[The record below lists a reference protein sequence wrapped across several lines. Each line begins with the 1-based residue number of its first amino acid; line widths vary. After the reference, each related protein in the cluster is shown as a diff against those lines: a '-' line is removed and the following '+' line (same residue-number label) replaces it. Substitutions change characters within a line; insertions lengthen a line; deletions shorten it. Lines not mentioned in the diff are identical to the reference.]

1 MSPDTWLALV
11 SLCAMEVV
19 LGIDNIV
26 FIAILV
32 GKLPPE
38 QRAKIQRL
46 GIGLALVARI
56 GLLLGISWVMGLQAG
71 LFTVLDHEVTG
82 RDLILLVGGLF
93 LIIKATNEIH
103 HKLQGTHDHD
113 GQSTPAQVTA
123 GVVIAQIIAIDLV
136 FSLDSVITAV
146 GMVDEI
152 WLMVVAVF
160 VAVTVMLAFSGPI
173 SRFIETRPTLKIL
186 ALSFLMLI
194 GVMLVADGLGQHIP
208 KGYIYFAMAFS
219 VIVELL
225 NMRMR
230 KRQVHDPVKLR
241 KKLEEEGTPSVE

>member
-1 MSPDTWLALV
+1 VPTIESLLSPDTWLALV
-11 SLCAMEVV
+11 TLCAMEVV

-38 QRAKIQRL
+38 RRAKIRRA
-46 GIGLALVARI
+46 GIGLALIARI
-56 GLLLGISWVMGLQAG
+56 GLLLGISWVMSLEAE
-71 LFTVLDHEVTG
+71 LFTVLNQAITG
-82 RDLILLVGGLF
+82 RDLILISGGLF
-93 LIIKATNEIH
+93 LIVKATNEVH
-103 HKLQGTHDHD
+103 HKLQGAHDEQ
-113 GQSTPAQVTA
+113 GGPTAAQATA

-152 WLMVVAVF
+152 WLMIVAVL
-160 VAVTVMLAFSGPI
+160 VAVGVMLAFSEPI
-173 SRFIETRPTLKIL
+173 ANFIETRPTLKIL

-194 GVMLVADGLGQHIP
+194 GVMLVADGFGQHIP

-219 VIVELL
+219 LGVEMI
-225 NMRMR
+225 N
-230 KRQVHDPVKLR
+230 LR
-241 KKLEEEGTPSVE
+241 LRSGTPVHLKPGGLAPE

>member
-38 QRAKIQRL
+38 RRAKIQRL
-46 GIGLALVARI
+46 GIGLALIVRI
-56 GLLLGISWVMGLQAG
+56 GLLFGITWVMGLKAG

-82 RDLILLVGGLF
+82 RDLILLLGGLF
-93 LIIKATNEIH
+93 LIGKATSEIH
-103 HKLQGTHDHD
+103 NKLQGTHDEN
-113 GQSTPAQVTA
+113 GQPLAQATA
-123 GVVIAQIIAIDLV
+123 GVVILQIIAIDLV

-152 WLMVVAVF
+152 WLMVVAVI
-160 VAVTVMLAFSGPI
+160 VAVTVMLVFSGPI
-173 SRFIETRPTLKIL
+173 SRFIENRPTLKVL

-219 VIVELL
+219 LGVEFVNLKV
-225 NMRMR
+225 RSG
-230 KRQVHDPVKLR
+230 KPVHLKAGGMAP
-241 KKLEEEGTPSVE
+241 E

>member
-1 MSPDTWLALV
+1 VPTLESLMSPDTWLALV

-38 QRAKIQRL
+38 QRAKIRRA

-56 GLLLGISWVMGLQAG
+56 GLLLGISWVMSLEAT
-71 LFTVLDHEVTG
+71 LFTVLNQDITG
-82 RDLILLVGGLF
+82 RDLILIVGGLF
-93 LIIKATNEIH
+93 LIGKATNEVH
-103 HKLQGTHDHD
+103 HKLQGAHDEH
-113 GQSTPAQVTA
+113 GQTPAQATA

-152 WLMVVAVF
+152 WLMIVAVL
-160 VAVTVMLAFSGPI
+160 VAVTVMLLFSEPI
-173 SRFIETRPTLKIL
+173 SNFIETRPTLKIL
-186 ALSFLMLI
+186 ALSFLILI
-194 GVMLVADGLGQHIP
+194 GVMLVADGFGQHIP

-219 VIVELL
+219 LGVEMINLRL
-225 NMRMR
+225 RSG
-230 KRQVHDPVKLR
+230 KPVHLKPGGLAP
-241 KKLEEEGTPSVE
+241 E

>member
-1 MSPDTWLALV
+1 VPTLESLMSPDTWLALV
-11 SLCAMEVV
+11 SLCAMEIV

-38 QRAKIQRL
+38 QRAKIRTA
-46 GIGLALVARI
+46 GIGLALLARI
-56 GLLLGISWVMGLQAG
+56 GLLLGISWVMSLEAG
-71 LFTVLDHEVTG
+71 LFSLLGHEFTG
-82 RDLILLVGGLF
+82 RDLILLAGGVF
-93 LIIKATNEIH
+93 LIIKATNEVH
-103 HKLQGTHDHD
+103 NKLQGTHDEH
-113 GQSTPAQVTA
+113 GPTLAHASA

-160 VAVTVMLAFSGPI
+160 VAVGVMLAFSGSI
-173 SRFIETRPTLKIL
+173 STFIESRPTLKIL

-194 GVMLVADGLGQHIP
+194 GVMLVADGLGRHIP

-219 VIVELL
+219 LVVEMINL
-225 NMRMR
+225 RVR
-230 KRQVHDPVKLR
+230 PGKPVQLKSGGLSP
-241 KKLEEEGTPSVE
+241 E

>member
-1 MSPDTWLALV
+1 VFPTVESLMSPDTWLALV

-19 LGIDNIV
+19 LGIDNVI

-38 QRAKIQRL
+38 KRNAIRRL
-46 GIGLALVARI
+46 GIGLALIARI
-56 GLLLGISWVMGLQAG
+56 GLLLGITWVMGLKAT
-71 LFTVLDHEVTG
+71 LFTVWNQDITG
-82 RDLILLVGGLF
+82 RDLILLIGGLF

-103 HKLQGTHDHD
+103 NKLQGTHDESNPNVVHAA
-113 GQSTPAQVTA
+113 S
-123 GVVIAQIIAIDLV
+123 GVVVAQIIAIDLV

-152 WLMVVAVF
+152 WLMIVAVL
-160 VAVTVMLAFSGPI
+160 VAVSTMAAFSGPI
-173 SRFIETRPTLKIL
+173 TNFIEDRPTLKIL

-194 GVMLVADGLGQHIP
+194 GVMLVADGFGQHIP

-219 VIVELL
+219 CGVEMINL
-225 NMRMR
+225 RVR
-230 KRQVHDPVKLR
+230 KGAPIHLKP
-241 KKLEEEGTPSVE
+241 GGMAPH

>member
-1 MSPDTWLALV
+1 VPTLESLMHPDTWLALV

-26 FIAILV
+26 FIAILA

-38 QRAKIQRL
+38 QRNKIQRL
-46 GIGLALVARI
+46 GIGLALIVRI
-56 GLLLGISWVMGLQAG
+56 GLLFGISWVMGLKAG
-71 LFTVLDHEVTG
+71 LFSVLDHEVTG

-93 LIIKATNEIH
+93 LIVKATNEVH
-103 HKLQGTHDHD
+103 HKLQGTHDED
-113 GQSTPAQVTA
+113 GKSTAQVTA
-123 GVVIAQIIAIDLV
+123 SAVVAQIVAIDLV

-152 WLMVVAVF
+152 WLMVVAVL
-160 VAVTVMLAFSGPI
+160 VAVSVMLVFANPI
-173 SRFIETRPTLKIL
+173 AKFIETHPTLKIL

-194 GVMLVADGLGQHIP
+194 GVMLVADGLGQHIH

-219 VIVELL
+219 LGVEFI
-225 NMRMR
+225 N
-230 KRQVHDPVKLR
+230 LR
-241 KKLEEEGTPSVE
+241 LRSGTPVHLKSGGLAPD

>member
-1 MSPDTWLALV
+1 VPTLESLMHPDTWLALV

-26 FIAILV
+26 FIAILA

-38 QRAKIQRL
+38 QRNKIQRL
-46 GIGLALVARI
+46 GIGLALIVRI
-56 GLLLGISWVMGLQAG
+56 GLLFGISWVMGLKTG
-71 LFTVLDHEVTG
+71 LFSVLDHEVTG
-82 RDLILLVGGLF
+82 RDLILLAGGLF
-93 LIIKATNEIH
+93 LIVKATNEVH
-103 HKLQGTHDHD
+103 HKLQGTHDED
-113 GQSTPAQVTA
+113 GQSTAQVTA
-123 GVVIAQIIAIDLV
+123 TAVVAQIIAIDLV

-152 WLMVVAVF
+152 WLMVVAVL
-160 VAVTVMLAFSGPI
+160 VAVSVMLAFANPI
-173 SRFIETRPTLKIL
+173 AKFIETRPTLKVL

-219 VIVELL
+219 LGVEFI
-225 NMRMR
+225 N
-230 KRQVHDPVKLR
+230 LR
-241 KKLEEEGTPSVE
+241 LRSGTPVHLKSGGLAPD

>member
-38 QRAKIQRL
+38 KRAKIRRA
-46 GIGLALVARI
+46 GIGLALIARI
-56 GLLLGISWVMGLQAG
+56 GLLLGISWVMGLEAE
-71 LFTVLDHEVTG
+71 LFSALGHAVTG
-82 RDLILLVGGLF
+82 RDLILLAGGLF
-93 LIIKATNEIH
+93 LIIKATNEVH
-103 HKLQGTHDHD
+103 NKLQGGHEEH
-113 GQSTPAQVTA
+113 GPTPAHATA
-123 GVVIAQIIAIDLV
+123 GVVIAQIIGIDLV

-146 GMVDEI
+146 GMVDEV

-160 VAVTVMLAFSGPI
+160 VAVGVMLAFSGAI
-173 SRFIETRPTLKIL
+173 STFIESRPTLKIL

-219 VIVELL
+219 LGVEMI
-225 NMRMR
+225 N
-230 KRQVHDPVKLR
+230 LR
-241 KKLEEEGTPSVE
+241 LRPGTPVHLKPGGLAPE

>member
-1 MSPDTWLALV
+1 VPTIESLMSPDTWLALV

-26 FIAILV
+26 FIAILA

-38 QRAKIQRL
+38 KRVKIQRI

-56 GLLLGISWVMGLQAG
+56 GLLFGISWVMGLEAK
-71 LFTVLDHEVTG
+71 LFSLLDHDVTG
-82 RDLILLVGGLF
+82 RDLILLAGGLF
-93 LIIKATNEIH
+93 LIGKATNEIH
-103 HKLQGTHDHD
+103 HKLQGSHDEH
-113 GQSTPAQVTA
+113 GQSPAQVTA
-123 GVVIAQIIAIDLV
+123 GAVIAQIIAIDLV

-152 WLMVVAVF
+152 WLMVVAVL
-160 VAVTVMLAFSGPI
+160 VAVTVMLAFSNPI
-173 SRFIETRPTLKIL
+173 AKFIETRPTLKIL

-219 VIVELL
+219 LGVEFVNL
-225 NMRMR
+225 RVR
-230 KRQVHDPVKLR
+230 SGKPVHLKSGGLAP
-241 KKLEEEGTPSVE
+241 E